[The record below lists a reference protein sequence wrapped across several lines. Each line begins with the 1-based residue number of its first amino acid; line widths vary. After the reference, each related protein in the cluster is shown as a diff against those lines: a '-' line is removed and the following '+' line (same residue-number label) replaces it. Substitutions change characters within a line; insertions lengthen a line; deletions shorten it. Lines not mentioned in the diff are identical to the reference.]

1 LPVCSVDKWII
12 LTYNTHM
19 AKTTEIKRLNPKG
32 AETKYV
38 GFEPEWK
45 FQPTAENRVSAF
57 ANAFQWYNYHYGKK
71 DAKEM
76 LCHYLEHN
84 HRSKDAKLMRGI
96 PDSQIRVTPAW
107 VCRMTLLGLELT
119 EHEQCNIDE
128 QISTMLKAKQEIKK
142 AQAEVDSDAA
152 VARLTI
158 QDHLREKV
166 SECCGEMEA
175 MFDDFI
181 VAGAKMSADFSPIKL
196 MRGINIS
203 PNMISTVSRVWELR
217 LAEFNEVLE
226 GEDEQ
231 LVEGYSH
238 LSKIQLKQCVK
249 FCETVINDCNSYVQI
264 KKVER
269 KPRAKKAVSPE
280 KLTRKFKF
288 MKEFDE
294 LKLKSDPV
302 VKLVGAS
309 EAWLYDTGKRKLIH
323 VMADSHIGT
332 FTVKGSAIVGFDAL
346 TTVQKTLRKPA
357 EQIKAVMS
365 GGKPAMRKEFGA
377 IKATETKFNGRGND
391 NLIIL
396 KAW

>member
-1 LPVCSVDKWII
+1 
-12 LTYNTHM
+12 M
-19 AKTTEIKRLNPKG
+19 AKSNEIKRLNPKG

-45 FQPTAENRVSAF
+45 FQPTEENRISSL

-84 HRSKDAKLMRGI
+84 SRKVDAKTMRGI
-96 PDSQIRVTPAW
+96 PDSQIRLTPAW
-107 VCRMTLLGLELT
+107 VCRMTLLGLVLN
-119 EHEQCNIDE
+119 EHEQSIIDD
-128 QISTMLKAKQEIKK
+128 QISSMLKVKQEIKR
-142 AQAEVDSDAA
+142 AQSEVDADTA
-152 VARLTI
+152 VAKLTI

-166 SECCGEMEA
+166 SECCGELEG
-175 MFDDFI
+175 MFDDFV
-181 VAGAKMSADFSPIKL
+181 VAGAKMSADFKPIAL
-196 MRGINIS
+196 NIS
-203 PNMISTVSRVWELR
+203 PNMVGTVSKVWESR
-217 LAEFNEVLE
+217 LAEFNEVLD
-226 GEDEQ
+226 GTDAD

-238 LSKIQLKQCVK
+238 LSKNQLKQCVK
-249 FCETVINDCNSYVQI
+249 FCETVINDCNSYVQL

-288 MKEFDE
+288 LKEFDE
-294 LKLKSDPV
+294 FKLKSEPV
-302 VKLVGAS
+302 TKLVNAS
-309 EAWLYDTGKRKLIH
+309 EAWLYDTAKRKLIH
-323 VMADSHIGT
+323 VVADSHIGT
-332 FTVKGSAIVGFDAL
+332 FTVKGSAIVGFDAQ

-357 EQIKAVMS
+357 EQIKLVMGS
-365 GGKPAMRKEFGA
+365 KPVARKEFEA
-377 IKATETKFNGRGND
+377 IKATEVKFNGRGND

>member
-1 LPVCSVDKWII
+1 
-12 LTYNTHM
+12 M
-19 AKTTEIKRLNPKG
+19 AKSNEIKRLNPKG

-38 GFEPEWK
+38 GFEPEWRT
-45 FQPTAENRVSAF
+45 QPTSENRISSL

-84 HRSKDAKLMRGI
+84 GRTKDAKTMRSV

-107 VCRMTLLGLELT
+107 ACRMTLIGLELT
-119 EHEQCNIDE
+119 EHEQCIVDD
-128 QISTMLKAKQEIKK
+128 QISQMLKAKQEIKEAK
-142 AQAEVDSDAA
+142 AEEEPA
-152 VARLTI
+152 VARPNI

-166 SECCGEMEA
+166 SECCGELEG
-175 MFDDFI
+175 MFDDF
-181 VAGAKMSADFSPIKL
+181 VVSGAKMSADFSPIKL
-196 MRGINIS
+196 MRGMNIS
-203 PNMISTVSRVWELR
+203 PNMTGMVTAVWELR

-226 GEDEQ
+226 GEDAD

-238 LSKIQLKQCVK
+238 LTKNQLKQCVK
-249 FCETVINDCNSYVQI
+249 FCETVINDCNSYVQL

-280 KLTRKFKF
+280 KLARKFKF

-294 LKLKSDPV
+294 LKLKSESV
-302 VKLVGAS
+302 TKLVNAS
-309 EAWLYDTGKRKLIH
+309 EAWLYDTAKRKLIH
-323 VMADSHIGT
+323 IMADSHIGT
-332 FTVKGSAIVGFDAL
+332 FTIKGSAIVGFDAQ

-357 EQIKAVMS
+357 EQIKAVIG
-365 GGKPAMRKEFGA
+365 GGKPAARKAFGE
-377 IKATETKFNGRGND
+377 IKATETKYNGRGND

-396 KAW
+396 WAW

>member
-1 LPVCSVDKWII
+1 
-12 LTYNTHM
+12 M
-19 AKTTEIKRLNPKG
+19 AKNEIKRLNPKG
-32 AETKYV
+32 AETKYI

-45 FQPTAENRVSAF
+45 FQPTSETRVSAF
-57 ANAFQWYNYHYGKK
+57 AAAFKWYNYHYGKK

-84 HRSKDAKLMRGI
+84 GRKVDAKRMRGI
-96 PDSQIRVTPAW
+96 PDSQIRITPAW
-107 VCRMTLLGLELT
+107 VCRMTLLGLELL
-119 EHEQCNIDE
+119 EHEQCIIDE
-128 QISTMLKAKQEIKK
+128 QISEMLKSKQEVRKSQEEK
-142 AQAEVDSDAA
+142 DDDTA
-152 VARLTI
+152 VQKLTI

-166 SECCGEMEA
+166 SECCGELEG
-175 MFDDFI
+175 MFDDFV

-196 MRGINIS
+196 MRGLNIS
-203 PNMISTVSRVWELR
+203 PNMTGTVSAVWELR

-226 GEDEQ
+226 GEDTD

-238 LSKIQLKQCVK
+238 LNKNQLKQCVK
-249 FCETVINDCNSYVQI
+249 FCETVINDCNSYVQL

-288 MKEFDE
+288 LKEFEE
-294 LKLKSDPV
+294 LGLKSEAV
-302 VKLVGAS
+302 TRLVGAS
-309 EAWLYDTGKRKLIH
+309 EAWLYDTAKRKLVH

-346 TTVQKTLRKPA
+346 ATVQKTLRKPA
-357 EQIKAVMS
+357 EQIKLVMGS
-365 GGKPAMRKEFGA
+365 KPVARKEFEA
-377 IKATETKFNGRGND
+377 IKATETKFTGRGNE

>member
-1 LPVCSVDKWII
+1 
-12 LTYNTHM
+12 M
-19 AKTTEIKRLNPKG
+19 AKSNEIKRLNPKG

-45 FQPTAENRVSAF
+45 FQPDETNRISSL

-84 HRSKDAKLMRGI
+84 GRKVDAKTMRGI

-107 VCRMTLLGLELT
+107 VCRMTLLGLVLN
-119 EHEQCNIDE
+119 EHEQSIVDE
-128 QISTMLKAKQEIKK
+128 QISAMLKVKQEKK
-142 AQAEVDSDAA
+142 REQSEVDAETA
-152 VARLTI
+152 VAKLTI

-166 SECCGEMEA
+166 SECCGELEG

-196 MRGINIS
+196 MRGMNIS
-203 PNMISTVSRVWELR
+203 PNMIGTVSRVWELR

-226 GEDEQ
+226 GTDPD

-238 LSKIQLKQCVK
+238 LSKNQLKQCVK
-249 FCETVINDCNSYVQI
+249 FCETVINDCNSYVQL

-288 MKEFDE
+288 LKEFDE
-294 LKLKSDPV
+294 LKLKSEAV
-302 VKLVGAS
+302 TKLVGAS
-309 EAWLYDTGKRKLIH
+309 EAWLYDTAKRKLIH

-332 FTVKGSAIVGFDAL
+332 FTVKGTAIVGFDAL
-346 TTVQKTLRKPA
+346 ATVQKTLRKPA
-357 EQIKAVMS
+357 EQIKLVMGS
-365 GGKPAMRKEFGA
+365 KPVARKEFES
-377 IKATETKFNGRGND
+377 IKATETKFTGRGNE

>member
-1 LPVCSVDKWII
+1 
-12 LTYNTHM
+12 M
-19 AKTTEIKRLNPKG
+19 AKSNEIKRLNPKG
-32 AETKYV
+32 AETKYI

-45 FQPTAENRVSAF
+45 FQPTSENRVSAF
-57 ANAFQWYNYHYGKK
+57 ATAFKWYNYHYGKK

-84 HRSKDAKLMRGI
+84 GRKVDAKKMRGI

-107 VCRMTLLGLELT
+107 VCRMTLLGLELL
-119 EHEQCNIDE
+119 EHEQCIIDE
-128 QISTMLKAKQEIKK
+128 QISEMLKSKQEVRKS
-142 AQAEVDSDAA
+142 QEERDDDTA
-152 VARLTI
+152 VQKLTI

-166 SECCGEMEA
+166 SECCGELEG

-196 MRGINIS
+196 MRGMNIS
-203 PNMISTVSRVWELR
+203 PNMTSTVSAVWELR
-217 LAEFNEVLE
+217 MAEFTEVLE
-226 GEDEQ
+226 GNDAD

-238 LSKIQLKQCVK
+238 LNKNQLKQCVK
-249 FCETVINDCNSYVQI
+249 FCETVINDCNSYVQL

-269 KPRAKKAVSPE
+269 KPRAKKAVSSE

-288 MKEFDE
+288 LKEFEE
-294 LKLKSDPV
+294 LSLKSESV
-302 VKLVGAS
+302 TKLVGAS
-309 EAWLYDTGKRKLIH
+309 EAWLYDTVKRKLIH

-332 FTVKGSAIVGFDAL
+332 FTVKGSAIVGFDTL

-357 EQIKAVMS
+357 EQIKLVMGS
-365 GGKPAMRKEFGA
+365 KPAARKEFET
-377 IKATETKFNGRGND
+377 IKSTETKFTGRGNE